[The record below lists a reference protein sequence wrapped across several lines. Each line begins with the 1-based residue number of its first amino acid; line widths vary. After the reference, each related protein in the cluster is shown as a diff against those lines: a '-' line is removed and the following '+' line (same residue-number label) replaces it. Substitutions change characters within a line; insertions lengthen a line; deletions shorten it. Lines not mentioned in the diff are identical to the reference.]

1 VPSTTKHYTYNVGAT
16 SFSDVVACM
25 KLTKKLSYTCYV
37 HSACTDSA
45 PAVIKLYINRDSMG
59 FSDCEVSLLLTSS
72 HAVVAETFCRTRSTN
87 TFALVC
93 TASICAMFVAASK
106 HSVQCCS
113 CKTAQPV
120 AIVCSNF
127 PSSLLPLLTLLLLLL
142 LPHCTVRCTLQD
154 IEATQV
160 LELTAE
166 DLQPDS
172 VTLLKFVKFQRVSS
186 LSIFVEE
193 NNGAET
199 TALSSIKFFGAP
211 VATTKMGDFKKQEHS
226 H

>member
-1 VPSTTKHYTYNVGAT
+1 VYNISPRLSATTADAANTTAT
-16 SFSDVVACM
+16 IATIATNAIAS
-25 KLTKKLSYTCYV
+25 
-37 HSACTDSA
+37 
-45 PAVIKLYINRDSMG
+45 LY
-59 FSDCEVSLLLTSS
+59 
-72 HAVVAETFCRTRSTN
+72 
-87 TFALVC
+87 
-93 TASICAMFVAASK
+93 
-106 HSVQCCS
+106 
-113 CKTAQPV
+113 
-120 AIVCSNF
+120 
-127 PSSLLPLLTLLLLLL
+127 
-142 LPHCTVRCTLQD
+142 TVRCALQD

>member
-1 VPSTTKHYTYNVGAT
+1 MHHRPTRMQPTFIYLLCAALTAIT
-16 SFSDVVACM
+16 AC
-25 KLTKKLSYTCYV
+25 Y
-37 HSACTDSA
+37 CT
-45 PAVIKLYINRDSMG
+45 LYR
-59 FSDCEVSLLLTSS
+59 
-72 HAVVAETFCRTRSTN
+72 
-87 TFALVC
+87 
-93 TASICAMFVAASK
+93 
-106 HSVQCCS
+106 
-113 CKTAQPV
+113 
-120 AIVCSNF
+120 
-127 PSSLLPLLTLLLLLL
+127 
-142 LPHCTVRCTLQD
+142 TLQD